1 MTDKPELPLELLNGS
16 IAHIEGLKAK
26 TALLFGKKNLLSDAI
41 ISMDLC
47 GHSYDYSE
55 LIVMRNSLLNT
66 AGYLTSTT
74 GKAWEGPE
82 DAIQSIRLAHEKM
95 KQLDEEKTKLL
106 KEHQVK
112 YGRDLF
118 MEAHQSLG
126 DGLGMPHRFIY
137 DEYLA
142 KNDITP
148 VWAEKIWPVIMD
160 LPKRETMQPERA
172 AAINILDL

>member
-26 TALLFGKKNLLSDAI
+26 TALLLGKKNLLSDAI
-41 ISMDLC
+41 ITMDLC

-66 AGYLTSTT
+66 AGNVTNTI
-74 GKAWEGPE
+74 GKAWERPE

-112 YGRDLF
+112 YGRDLWDEVMRSDDDTPLPRPF
-118 MEAHQSLG
+118 L
-126 DGLGMPHRFIY
+126 Y